1 MEVYISKPITIS
13 STETLRQNKGKEGAR
28 HISSANKLSEYG
40 TSECCRPLS
49 QFSPNQALEH
59 KWQQQ
64 GITPCYDEDPVLIF
78 KVELHPTKSI
88 SAQSS
93 RGKKNGTACAQVLV
107 YTFSST
113 ERGCIQ
119 HVWILKLHSLKAEIN
134 L

>member
-88 SAQSS
+88 SAHLQ
-93 RGKKNGTACAQVLV
+93 GEKKHNCMCTSACI
-107 YTFSST
+107 YTLSST
-113 ERGCIQ
+113 ERAYIQ
-119 HVWILKLHSLKAEIN
+119 RVWILKLHSLKAEIN